1 MKDLAEYIPVLK
13 YYTRTT
19 QTWAAA
25 GNTHTVTNVNVKAD
39 SIILIHHLDI
49 ASGNWKIVCSAGS
62 FTITSSDSEN
72 ASPTFR
78 YAIL

>member
-1 MKDLAEYIPVLK
+1 MKDLAEFIPVLK
-13 YYTRTT
+13 YYTRTI
-19 QTWAAA
+19 QTWTS

-49 ASGNWKIVCSAGS
+49 PSGNWKIVCSAGS